1 MLMQSS
7 KLMKAKLLWVQAH
20 FNALFPTAV
29 SVHLFRVNQQ
39 SEMLECYLGWQTE
52 VIGSK
57 WEKHIYISQLLTRR
71 ASHLQDMA

>member
-29 SVHLFRVNQQ
+29 SVHLSWGKIQ
-39 SEMLECYLGWQTE
+39 SESTE
-52 VIGSK
+52 
-57 WEKHIYISQLLTRR
+57 
-71 ASHLQDMA
+71 